1 MKNVPSISDAEWE
14 VMKIIWGN
22 NNITANKIIEE
33 TGVNNHWKSNTVK
46 TLINRLLKKNAVGF
60 NKNGKEY
67 SYFPTVSEE
76 DCINEKSQ
84 SFLKKIYNG
93 SLNSMVL
100 NFVKT
105 EKLTDKEI
113 EDLKDLLNK
122 SKK

>member
-67 SYFPTVSEE
+67 SYFPMVSEE
-76 DCINEKSQ
+76 DCINEKNQ